1 MTNVNDLNSMPSLE
15 KRTENWNGVCVCGG
29 VPLILSLGSKSDL
42 CAPDQANEG
51 YTVKTCFNQSINQS
65 NKQKTETE

>member
-15 KRTENWNGVCVCGG
+15 KKTENRNGVCVGG
-29 VPLILSLGSKSDL
+29 VPLILTLGSKSDL

-51 YTVKTCFNQSINQS
+51 YTVKTRLNQSI
-65 NKQKTETE
+65 K

>member
-15 KRTENWNGVCVCGG
+15 KRTENRNGVCVWG
-29 VPLILSLGSKSDL
+29 VPLILTLGSKSDL

-51 YTVKTCFNQSINQS
+51 YTVKTCLNQSINQI
-65 NKQKTETE
+65 NRK